1 MQGPEST
8 RKARWITRHWPLV
21 SGLVA
26 VVLAVLLGVIL
37 LIRHNQPLLLDTEW
51 MKEILED
58 RVPYLEVPALFL
70 NFIGGGWVANSLVP
84 LGVIAVLLVLRMP
97 WAALYFAIA
106 LLTSVAVVQG
116 LKAVFGRPRP
126 EEMLVA
132 SDFGSFP
139 SGHVANAAT
148 LAVALAIIFART
160 WVWVA
165 GAAYVAAM
173 AWSRTYLG
181 VHWLSDTIGGAL
193 IGAGVAVIVWAPFA
207 IRLNRE
213 REARFTTDS
222 VSSAG

>member
-1 MQGPEST
+1 MQGREST
-8 RKARWITRHWPLV
+8 RKASWITRHWPLV

-26 VVLAVLLGVIL
+26 VVLAVLLGVL
-37 LIRHNQPLLLDTEW
+37 VFVRHNQPLLLDTEW

-70 NFIGGGWVANSLVP
+70 NFIGGGWVAHTLVP
-84 LGVIAVLLVLRMP
+84 LGMVAVLLALRMP
-97 WAALYFAIA
+97 RAALYFAIA

-126 EEMLVA
+126 EEMLVP

-160 WVWVA
+160 WVWVL

-193 IGAGVAVIVWAPFA
+193 IGAGIAVIVWAPFA
-207 IRLNRE
+207 IRLNHE
-213 REARFTTDS
+213 REARFATDS
-222 VSSAG
+222 VSTPG

>member
-84 LGVIAVLLVLRMP
+84 LGMIAVLLVLRMP

-148 LAVALAIIFART
+148 IAVALAIIFART